1 MALRD
6 VNLVPP
12 DLLARRHLRRHLGFW
27 TACLAL
33 SLSLIFGVYF
43 YQAHLVLAQ
52 RRSPTTLQDMQTH
65 LGKRIEEIKQ
75 VQEEVERLDQQQSVL
90 EAISIHQPYFRVF
103 LTLADI
109 MNEQTWLTQLSIES
123 GTSDQKDEEDFTT
136 LRLTGFSFSNEKL
149 GNFMKQLSSHHM
161 FKTSILKYAR
171 ETSMPSA
178 NPDADEPLRLM
189 TFQIECTI

>member
-6 VNLVPP
+6 VNLFPP
-12 DLLARRHLRRHLGFW
+12 DLLARRHLWRHLFFW

-33 SLSLIFGVYF
+33 SLSLIFGLYF
-43 YQAHLVLAQ
+43 FQAHVVLAK
-52 RRSPTTLQDMQTH
+52 RRSPTSLKDMQTH
-65 LGKRIEEIKQ
+65 LGTRIEEIKQ

-90 EAISIHQPYFRVF
+90 EAISIHQPYSRVL

-109 MNEQTWLTQLSIES
+109 MNEQTWLNQLSIES
-123 GTSDQKDEEDFTT
+123 GVREHKDNENTAILT
-136 LRLTGFSFSNEKL
+136 LTGFSFSNEKL
-149 GNFMKQLSSHHM
+149 GNFMNQLASHHM

-171 ETSMPSA
+171 EASMPSA
-178 NPDADEPLRLM
+178 NPSGGEPLRLT